1 MKDNIKSGKL
11 AGVLI
16 KELKVWKDKPD
27 LKQDVEPGLF
37 AEILRDDD
45 EMLKRFGQSNFIT
58 APRGTIKAF
67 HWHKDQDDLWFF
79 ANSKVGVVLYDRRD
93 DSPTKGQTEVIYSGV
108 DDYKLILIPQGV
120 VHGYKVIGDE
130 TNILIYHVT
139 KAYNPKNPDEER
151 VDPFDSEIN
160 FDWDSLK

>member
-1 MKDNIKSGKL
+1 MKDNIKPGKID
-11 AGVLI
+11 GVLI

-27 LKQDVEPGLF
+27 LKQDVEPGVF

-45 EMLKRFGQSNFIT
+45 KMLKRFGQTNFTT
-58 APRGTIKAF
+58 APSGTIKAF
-67 HWHKDQDDLWFF
+67 HWHKYQDDLWFF

-93 DSPTKGQTEVIYSGV
+93 ASKTEGQTEVIFSGR

-120 VHGYKVIGDE
+120 IHGYKVLDDE

-139 KAYNPKNPDEER
+139 KAYNPENPDEER
-151 VDPFDSEIN
+151 VDPFDKEIN